1 MGSRALGPDAFLLRE
16 FVFLLCFF
24 FAGKIKAIFRI
35 KSVSWFIRTRFNL
48 KRIKKKYILGGRE
61 SVITIKALVYWGT

>member
-24 FAGKIKAIFRI
+24 FAGKIKAIFPI

-48 KRIKKKYILGGRE
+48 KRIKKKYIQGGER
-61 SVITIKALVYWGT
+61 ALLR